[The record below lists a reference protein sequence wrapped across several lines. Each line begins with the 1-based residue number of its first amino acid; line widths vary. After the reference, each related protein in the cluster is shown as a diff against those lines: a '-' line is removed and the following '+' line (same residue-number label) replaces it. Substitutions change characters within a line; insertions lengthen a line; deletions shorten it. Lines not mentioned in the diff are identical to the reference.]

1 MRRYSFYKFSLDA
14 GFRGLWRFITK
25 PLDKLLKIRT
35 DQSDERIDPNCA
47 KAQNLIKL
55 QQSIQGTAVNGI
67 PSIEGSYLAFGIP
80 CLALILLVLVLDH
93 FLHFPLVLTVI
104 LMATLGAVIMTALL
118 TGGVVY
124 ARDEN
129 DLLQQYKELN
139 ETARRRWTIGSWL
152 FFAVCLLACIAFL
165 YLLQIDPTEI
175 LSDMQN

>member
-1 MRRYSFYKFSLDA
+1 M
-14 GFRGLWRFITK
+14 
-25 PLDKLLKIRT
+25 
-35 DQSDERIDPNCA
+35 
-47 KAQNLIKL
+47 
-55 QQSIQGTAVNGI
+55 
-67 PSIEGSYLAFGIP
+67 AFGIP